1 MKCIGCGIDL
11 QSENPEQAGYIDYL
25 RLIEQGEEVYCKRC
39 FDIIHY
45 NKKYCTSKEAM
56 TYYEKLKILKLTGTP
71 GIAIL
76 LIDVLDIYGGVL
88 PKLVHL
94 LRNLPVIIVINKIDL
109 MPKSIKVNHIEESVR
124 LIGAS
129 YGINIDSVYTISAK
143 STKNIDAVLRRI
155 DRLRYPD
162 KRYRRAAF
170 NVCYV
175 IGCASVGKSTF
186 INAVKKYTT
195 GVNKSPITTSD
206 QFQTTQGIIKV
217 DIGNGCYMI
226 DTPGIINERSFYAYL
241 DYESVKMIAPKTYL
255 KVRTYQLDNQ
265 QTLFFGGLVRLDF
278 VEGENIS
285 VSSFVSNLL
294 YIHRTKLENADE
306 IYQKHL
312 LGLLSPP
319 ITEEERDNLGDLK
332 TDTIRLDDST
342 SFFDLIIP
350 GIGFIHIKGQD
361 VVMKLTMS
369 AKIDYR
375 LVRSII

>member
-1 MKCIGCGIDL
+1 MKCIGCGINL
-11 QSENPEQAGYIDYL
+11 QSENSEQAGYVDYL
-25 RLIEQGEEVYCKRC
+25 RLVEQGEEVYCKRC

-45 NKKYCTSKEAM
+45 NKKYCTPTEAI
-56 TYYEKLKILKLTGTP
+56 TYYEKLKILNLTGVP

-76 LIDVLDIYGGVL
+76 LIDVIDIYGGVL
-88 PKLVHL
+88 PRLVHL
-94 LRNLPVIIVINKIDL
+94 LRNIPVILVINKIDL
-109 MPKSIKVNHIEESVR
+109 MPKSIKVNHIEEAVR
-124 LIGAS
+124 LMGAS
-129 YGINIDSVYTISAK
+129 FGINIDSVYTISAK

-155 DRLRYPD
+155 DRLRFPD

-186 INAVKKYTT
+186 INAVKKYTM

-226 DTPGIINERSFYAYL
+226 DTPGIINEKSFYAYL
-241 DYESVKMIAPKTYL
+241 DYESIRMIAPKTYL

-306 IYQKHL
+306 IYQKHR

-319 ITEEERDNLGDLK
+319 ITEEEFAKLGELK
-332 TDTIRLDDST
+332 TETLTIEDPT

-350 GIGFIHIKGQD
+350 GIGVIHIKGEGI
-361 VVMKLTMS
+361 VMKLTMS
-369 AKIDYR
+369 SKIDFR